1 MLWRRLSLK
10 TLAWVVSG
18 IEGLFRTQSR
28 ALVTHALL
36 EALLAGCRVTAA
48 AHALAVPRIALEH
61 AALVASLH
69 ERLRSNLGAC
79 PLLPSAWR
87 PSASGSRR
95 AIRSLLCTQ
104 LIAADR
110 SFLGASVCER
120 LCVLLHASVERSNTD
135 TTEHFDGKSAAN
147 LLQVLVS
154 LYLLKV
160 CICHCLHLVYFYFQ
174 IYFTCSTHRCRI
186 LF

>member
-1 MLWRRLSLK
+1 MLWRCACRLSLK
-10 TLAWVVSG
+10 TLGWVVSG
-18 IEGLFRTQSR
+18 VEGLFRTTSR

-48 AHALAVPRIALEH
+48 AHALAVPLIALEH

-79 PLLPSAWR
+79 
-87 PSASGSRR
+87 
-95 AIRSLLCTQ
+95 
-104 LIAADR
+104 
-110 SFLGASVCER
+110 VCER
-120 LCVLLHASVERSNTD
+120 LCLLLHARVERSTAES
-135 TTEHFDGKSAAN
+135 TESTERLGDKSAAN

-160 CICHCLHLVYFYFQ
+160 RTLVRHASYWMFSNLLVRLVAHVLLLPF
-174 IYFTCSTHRCRI
+174 S
-186 LF
+186 